1 MFLRHENGCVL
12 AFQATLPTYF
22 HLHLPQKNHEINT
35 RLRSA
40 YFWVKAPKT
49 SSTYLPTRES
59 RSPEGILAKA
69 NFMVI
74 LLQQTGNCSNVL
86 SKCTLDRQILL
97 PQCPIG
103 KERKSNA
110 NFYYTV
116 FLQSHCGQHGRFV
129 LVIKG
134 IFIDTIIDTFFIQ
147 SFSLQRVCSI
157 PPGK

>member
-35 RLRSA
+35 RLRSL
-40 YFWVKAPKT
+40 FLGK
-49 SSTYLPTRES
+49 STKNQQYLFPTQES

-134 IFIDTIIDTFFIQ
+134 IFIDTIIDTFFMYLV
-147 SFSLQRVCSI
+147 FSLQRVCSI

>member
-1 MFLRHENGCVL
+1 MGKSTKNQQYLF
-12 AFQATLPTYF
+12 PT
-22 HLHLPQKNHEINT
+22 Q
-35 RLRSA
+35 
-40 YFWVKAPKT
+40 
-49 SSTYLPTRES
+49 ES

-103 KERKSNA
+103 KERKSDA

-116 FLQSHCGQHGRFV
+116 FYNLIVGNIED
-129 LVIKG
+129 LYW
-134 IFIDTIIDTFFIQ
+134 
-147 SFSLQRVCSI
+147 
-157 PPGK
+157 